1 MERLIYVLLNGERAV
16 GAYARHE
23 DALHDFFI
31 LDKTQPNSHVSIEPV
46 KIFDKPFLGKD

>member
-1 MERLIYVLLNGERAV
+1 MERLVYVLLNGERAV
-16 GAYARHE
+16 GAYTRHE

-46 KIFDKPFLGKD
+46 KVFDKPFLDKE